1 VYLRTVSA
9 PRPYNLIAELTYRC
23 PLRCVYCSNP
33 LGYRAVR
40 DALDGAAW
48 SRVFSEA
55 AALGT
60 VHVGLTGG
68 EPTLHPDLEEIVAGA
83 ARASLYS
90 HLVTAGTT
98 QGRDGLAALARAG
111 LRSVQLSIQDAE
123 ASASDAIAGTECFD
137 AKLAFAEAVRE
148 NALALTL
155 NVVLHRHNL
164 ARVAEIT
171 ALAQRLGAARLELAN
186 AQYQGWA
193 LRNRAAL
200 LPTRAQLDVA
210 AQEVARLR
218 RETAGLEI
226 LFVLPDYHRDRP
238 KPCMGGWGRQSIVV
252 APDGCVLPCHGAAEL
267 PGLEFWRWPEH
278 SLAECWSDAA
288 GMNAFRGEA
297 WMPAPCRDCPERM
310 RDFGGCRCQ
319 AFALTG
325 DASATDP
332 ACSLAPAHDVILRAR
347 EAADDPSAPFAYR
360 GAATP

>member
-1 VYLRTVSA
+1 MSE

-48 SRVFSEA
+48 SRVFGEA
-55 AALGT
+55 AGLGA

-98 QGRDGLAALARAG
+98 LDRDGLAALARAG
-111 LRSVQLSIQDAE
+111 LRSVQLSIQDAD
-123 ASASDAIAGTECFD
+123 AAASDEVAGAECFA
-137 AKLAFAEAVRE
+137 AKLAFADSVRE
-148 NALALTL
+148 LGIPLTI

-200 LPTRAQLDVA
+200 LPTRAQLDAA

-218 RETAGLEI
+218 RETRGMEI
-226 LFVLPDYHRDRP
+226 LFVRADYYGDRP
-238 KPCMGGWGRQSIVV
+238 RALHGRLGATEHRRGARRAGPAVPRRRR
-252 APDGCVLPCHGAAEL
+252 AARARVLARARARAVRLLARRAGHERVPRRGMDAGAVPRLPRARARLRRLPL
-267 PGLEFWRWPEH
+267 PGV
-278 SLAECWSDAA
+278 C
-288 GMNAFRGEA
+288 
-297 WMPAPCRDCPERM
+297 
-310 RDFGGCRCQ
+310 
-319 AFALTG
+319 
-325 DASATDP
+325 
-332 ACSLAPAHDVILRAR
+332 AR
-347 EAADDPSAPFAYR
+347 R
-360 GAATP
+360 R

>member
-1 VYLRTVSA
+1 VTA
-9 PRPYNLIAELTYRC
+9 PRLYNLIAELTYRC

-33 LGYRAVR
+33 VGYRAVR

-48 SRVFSEA
+48 SRVFGEA
-55 AALGT
+55 ARLGA

-83 ARASLYS
+83 TKASLYS

-98 QGRDGLAALARAG
+98 QGRDRLAALARAG

-137 AKLAFAEAVRE
+137 TKLAFADSVRE
-148 NALALTL
+148 LALPLTL

-164 ARVAEIT
+164 ARIAEIT

-193 LRNRAAL
+193 LQNRAAL
-200 LPTRAQLDVA
+200 LPTREQLDA
-210 AQEVARLR
+210 AARTVERLR
-218 RETAGLEI
+218 GATSGLEI

-238 KPCMGGWGRQSIVV
+238 KPCMGGWGRQSIVI
-252 APDGCVLPCHGAAEL
+252 APDGRVLPCHGAAEL
-267 PGLEFWRWPEH
+267 PGLAFWRVPERP
-278 SLAECWSDAA
+278 LAECWADAP

-297 WMPAPCRDCPERM
+297 WMPAPCRDCPERA

-325 DASATDP
+325 DARATDP
-332 ACSLAPAHDVILRAR
+332 ACALAPAHDLIVRAR
-347 EAADDPSAPFAYR
+347 DDARDSAPPFVYR
-360 GAATP
+360 GAAEP